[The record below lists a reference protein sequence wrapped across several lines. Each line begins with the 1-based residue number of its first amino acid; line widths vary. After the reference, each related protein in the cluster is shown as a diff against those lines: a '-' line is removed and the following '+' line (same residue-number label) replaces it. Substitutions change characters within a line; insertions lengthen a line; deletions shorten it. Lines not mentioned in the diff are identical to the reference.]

1 MQIVSLKVENRD
13 NSLKAA
19 QVREQGLIPGEC
31 YGSGKDNASIQMEY
45 QSFRKAY
52 IQAGDNTIIELD
64 IAGTKHPVLVHDVQ
78 FDPIHDTVTHVDFK
92 FVDMKVEV
100 VANIPVHLVGES
112 PAVKNMGGT
121 LVQNLHELEVKCLP
135 SDLPHEFEVDV
146 TVLED
151 FHSAIHVSDVAIS
164 DKVEILNSLE
174 QTIATVAA
182 PRAEE
187 EPEDVPGE
195 LVEPEVIGEKKE
207 EESSEE

>member
-1 MQIVSLKVENRD
+1 MQIVSLKVENRN
-13 NSLKAA
+13 NSLRAA
-19 QVREQGLIPGEC
+19 QVREQGMIPGEC
-31 YGSGKDNASIQMEY
+31 YGSGKDNASIQMDY

-52 IQAGDNTIIELD
+52 IQAGDNTIIELEID
-64 IAGTKHPVLVHDVQ
+64 GTKHPVLVQDVQ
-78 FDPIHDTVTHVDFK
+78 FDPVHDTIKHVDFK

-100 VANIPVHLVGES
+100 VANIPVNLIGES

-135 SDLPHEFEVDV
+135 ADLPHEFEVDITSLV
-146 TVLED
+146 D

-164 DKVEILNSLE
+164 DNVEILNSLE

-187 EPEDVPGE
+187 EPEEAPEGF
-195 LVEPEVIGEKKE
+195 VEPEVIGEK
-207 EESSEE
+207 SEEGSEE

>member
-19 QVREQGLIPGEC
+19 QVREQGMIPGEC
-31 YGSGKDNASIQMEY
+31 YGSGKDNASIQMDY

-64 IAGTKHPVLVHDVQ
+64 IAGTKHPVLVQHVQ
-78 FDPIHDTVTHVDFK
+78 FDPILDTIKHVDFK

-100 VANIPVHLVGES
+100 VANIPVHLVGEA

-135 SDLPHEFEVDV
+135 SDLPQEFEIDV

-174 QTIATVAA
+174 QTIATVSA
-182 PRAEE
+182 PRVEE
-187 EPEDVPGE
+187 
-195 LVEPEVIGEKKE
+195 EPEVIGEKKD
-207 EESSEE
+207 EESEE